1 MSSLYFEKPVSLK
14 TLTDEADKSIERA
27 KLNLKLINLVLDAAE
42 KFNGKK
48 LTRRFSKYIASIPE
62 LADYTVYYDPNV
74 SFQAIK
80 IMGSGIE
87 QGCAFSALICYNNDP
102 TINLNFVRENNRC
115 YTLEEERIPVMV
127 EGKNKIEDLCTR
139 YNNLLKEAK
148 AIHDES
154 EGLGI
159 RQLFKL

>member
-14 TLTDEADKSIERA
+14 TLMDEADKSIERA
-27 KLNLKLINLVLDAAE
+27 KLNLKLINLVLGATE
-42 KFNGKK
+42 KFNDKK
-48 LTRRFSKYIASIPE
+48 LTRRFSKYIASLPE
-62 LADYTVYYDPNV
+62 LANYTVYYDANV

-80 IMGSGIE
+80 IMGPGIE
-87 QGCAFSALICYNNDP
+87 QGCSFSALICYNYNP
-102 TINLNFVRENNRC
+102 TINLEFVRENNRC
-115 YTLEEERIPVMV
+115 YTLEEGRIPVME
-127 EGKNKIEDLCTR
+127 EGKSKLEDLCIR

-159 RQLFKL
+159 RHLFKL